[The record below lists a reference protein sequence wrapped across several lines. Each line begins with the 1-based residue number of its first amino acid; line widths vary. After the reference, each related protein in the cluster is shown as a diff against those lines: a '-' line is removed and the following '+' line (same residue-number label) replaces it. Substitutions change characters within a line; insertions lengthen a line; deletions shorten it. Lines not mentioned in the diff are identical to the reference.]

1 MRTEVLDYI
10 NTLSLGGFYVT
21 EELPWDSDGNP
32 LYLKNPKKIYVDTTE
47 YTTDPLI
54 QTLDALTINNETATV
69 RIYFA
74 CDAKQLPSNYDTLVS
89 DLRAVKNIA
98 VDGVQNR
105 TVTLAT
111 DFKSDL
117 LVTRLEVR
125 FTKLST

>member
-1 MRTEVLDYI
+1 MRTETIDYI
-10 NTLSLGGFYVT
+10 NTLSLGGFYLT
-21 EELPWDSDGNP
+21 EELPWDADGNA
-32 LYLKNPKKIYVDTTE
+32 LYLKNPKKIYIDATA

-54 QTLDALTINNETATV
+54 QTLDALTINNETTSV

-89 DLRAVKNIA
+89 DLRSVKNIA
-98 VDGVQNR
+98 IDGVQNR
-105 TVTLAT
+105 TVTVST
-111 DFKSDL
+111 DYQADL